1 MLSDVTDKLIAV
13 SAGHVETHHQSDVDN
28 ILMLLLLLLL
38 LLWKADRDAA
48 DIASYMFKK

>member
-38 LLWKADRDAA
+38 WKADRDAA